1 MSLPAPRLYTNLVLT
16 SLATATSL
24 SFTRAK
30 TKHISRMI
38 FFSWVRKPT
47 YKWKLWLKYFATT
60 AVICK
65 RWKKLIQHKFQHFNN
80 CSRNFLLT
88 FVVIHHLT
96 NYMRINYGFTKSNQE
111 KMFWICF
118 SPISFLL
125 LKIHAL
131 TFYGSICSHKK
142 LQSCIKIS
150 WSCGGKRRMDNLA
163 KKFKN
168 IILLNRQ

>member
-1 MSLPAPRLYTNLVLT
+1 MRITFII
-16 SLATATSL
+16 L
-24 SFTRAK
+24 SRNIQI
-30 TKHISRMI
+30 H
-38 FFSWVRKPT
+38 
-47 YKWKLWLKYFATT
+47 KWKLNSNILPRLLWF
-60 AVICK
+60 V
-65 RWKKLIQHKFQHFNN
+65 RERKKLIQRKFQHFNN

-96 NYMRINYGFTKSNQE
+96 NYMRINYGDTKSNQE

-142 LQSCIKIS
+142 LQTRIKIS
-150 WSCGGKRRMDNLA
+150 WSCGNKRMDDLG
-163 KKFKN
+163 KKLKK
-168 IILLNRQ
+168 

>member
-1 MSLPAPRLYTNLVLT
+1 MDDSPAPRPRTNLFLT
-16 SLATATSL
+16 SLGTIIHKSQNKAYIENNL
-24 SFTRAK
+24 HYLIQKHPK
-30 TKHISRMI
+30 TQVKAW
-38 FFSWVRKPT
+38 F
-47 YKWKLWLKYFATT
+47 KYFATP

-65 RWKKLIQHKFQHFNN
+65 REEKLIQRKFQHFNN

-96 NYMRINYGFTKSNQE
+96 NYMRINYGDTKSNQE

-142 LQSCIKIS
+142 LQTCIKIS
-150 WSCGGKRRMDNLA
+150 WSCGNKRMDDLE
-163 KKFKN
+163 KKSKK
-168 IILLNRQ
+168 